1 MKITNFRKSLSAIGI
16 YILLALWLF
25 LDDKFS
31 ELIKHTLNSQYS
43 FIKIVVF
50 ILISALIGVLCG
62 IISEKEVQNRTV
74 KILDFVI
81 IVIPSIFMI
90 LSKFLLMNNTYA
102 KIMPDI
108 VKADNGILIIV
119 GAIMIGC
126 MLYGLFRKKQ
136 NEKS

>member
-62 IISEKEVQNRTV
+62 IISEKEVKNRTI

-119 GAIMIGC
+119 GAIIIGC
-126 MLYGLFRKKQ
+126 MLHGLFRKKQ